1 MDLINLAKARCEDD
15 DNNERVGGRMY
26 PVIDWLL
33 TVCGTRH
40 GSGCIR
46 MALRTLTGSNLA
58 PCWLLAAPLDR
69 TWPLTSED
77 EKSHKLVA

>member
-1 MDLINLAKARCEDD
+1 MDLINLAMARCEDD

-58 PCWLLAAPLDR
+58 PCWPAGCSPGPDVAPHIR
-69 TWPLTSED
+69 R
-77 EKSHKLVA
+77 